1 MSNIR
6 SLTLGVVLALSAVPA
21 AQAQDNVTFQMSWI
35 PSGDYAPL
43 SAGIE
48 KGFFKEAG
56 INLTLNTGRGSG
68 DAVTKVAA
76 GVAPFGDGNISSVM
90 SAKVQSNAP
99 AKCLATL
106 QTKSPHSLF
115 VLEGSGINGFKD
127 LPGKTLGS
135 TPGNS
140 HLGFFPMVAKLAGI
154 DPNSVKWVTME
165 PGSLAPTLIA
175 GKIDGATLFALNWY
189 YQNKAAEKQG
199 KKIKIIPF
207 TDAGFSIY
215 AYCLHANEA
224 YVAKNPDVTRRFV
237 AAYLKSYKW
246 ASENIQEA
254 AALHKKRNPE
264 LELDDIEGTMK
275 MMFPYIFNEV
285 TTRDGFGKFTTAQ
298 LKATYDAVA
307 EAEKLKADADI
318 QQFIDTSYLPK

>member
-1 MSNIR
+1 MRRIFG
-6 SLTLGVVLALSAVPA
+6 LACGFFLALSSA
-21 AQAQDNVTFQMSWI
+21 AQAADDVVFQMSWI

-48 KGFFKEAG
+48 KGFFKDAG

-68 DAVTKVAA
+68 DAVTKIAA

-90 SAKVQSNAP
+90 SAKLSAGAP
-99 AKCLATL
+99 TTCLMSL
-106 QTKSPHSLF
+106 QTKSPHALF
-115 VLEGSGINGFKD
+115 VLEGGKINSFKD
-127 LPGKTLGS
+127 LPGKTLGT

-140 HLGFFPMVAKLAGI
+140 HFGFFPAVAKLAGI
-154 DPNSVKWVTME
+154 DASTINWVTME

-175 GKIDGATLFALNWY
+175 GRIDGATLFALNWY

-199 KKIKIIPF
+199 KKIKILPF
-207 TDAGFSIY
+207 TEAGFNIY
-215 AYCLHANEA
+215 AYCLIANEA
-224 YVAKNPDVTRRFV
+224 FVAKNADLTRRFV
-237 AAYLKSYKW
+237 SAYQKSYAW
-246 ASENIQEA
+246 AKDNIAEA
-254 AALHKKRNPE
+254 AVLHKKRNPE

-285 TTRDGFGKFTTAQ
+285 TTRDGFGQFNPAQ

-307 EAEKLKADADI
+307 AAEKLKPDADVN
-318 QQFIDTSYLPK
+318 QFINPSFLPK